1 MKKVAVILT
10 ALLTLAISH
19 NVFADGDNTA
29 SSHTVTISIPE
40 VALLDLENS
49 STITLAPTAPTEAG
63 EAFSFTSST
72 NNSIWVNYSSVVA
85 NGKLRKV
92 SAKISSGTVPTGL
105 LLKVI
110 AGTYTGSGKGNLGEA
125 ASQVTLNSSDQ
136 DLITGIGS
144 CYTESGASKGHQLT
158 YSLELNSAN
167 DYDKLVKADTDLTI
181 TYTISDDIY

>member
-1 MKKVAVILT
+1 MKKAAVIL
-10 ALLTLAISH
+10 AAILALAITN
-19 NVFADGDNTA
+19 NVFAQDNTT

-72 NNSIWVNYSSVVA
+72 NNSIWVNYSSIVA
-85 NGKLRKV
+85 TGKLRKV
-92 SAKISSGTVPTGL
+92 TAKISSGTVPDGL
-105 LLKVI
+105 LLKVA
-110 AGTYTGSGKGNLGEA
+110 AGTYTGTGKGNLGEA
-125 ASQVTLNSSDQ
+125 AAQVTLDGTDK

-144 CYTESGASKGHQLT
+144 CYTESGVSKGHQLT
-158 YSLELNSAN
+158 YSLSLNSVN